1 MPGDPMGMPRHCEA
15 LRFATSLR
23 TGLPWIQ
30 REHGRDCEA
39 LRFATSLR
47 RGSFLVSFLELVGLR
62 SFTLR
67 NFIEE
72 STRRSTACGRPY
84 CEALRF
90 ATSLRIQLPV
100 ERVSALRHCEALR
113 FATSLRILDVAVEA
127 GHDPV
132 LRSFTLRNFIEE
144 ENGVYTFNGDPTL
157 RSFTLRNFIEEANAA
172 EPEYVDGLP
181 LRSFTLRNFIED
193 LSYPRERTARLQL
206 RSFTLRNFIEDAT
219 IRRMSAR
226 RHIAKLYASQLH

>member
-1 MPGDPMGMPRHCEA
+1 MVGDEVE
-15 LRFATSLR
+15 
-23 TGLPWIQ
+23 TGRL
-30 REHGRDCEA
+30 RDCEA

-47 RGSFLVSFLELVGLR
+47 SEGPRDPGTGRRLR

-72 STRRSTACGRPY
+72 LGCRRIKQPGH
-84 CEALRF
+84 
-90 ATSLRIQLPV
+90 
-100 ERVSALRHCEALR
+100 HCEALR
-113 FATSLRILDVAVEA
+113 FATSLRKHESMAVIIAMARLRSFTLRNFIEDTTTRGTRICA
-127 GHDPV
+127 TA

-193 LSYPRERTARLQL
+193 LSYPRERTARL
-206 RSFTLRNFIEDAT
+206 
-219 IRRMSAR
+219 
-226 RHIAKLYASQLH
+226 

>member
-1 MPGDPMGMPRHCEA
+1 MVPVALRSFTLRNFIEDQPISSRHTRGGYCEALRFATSLRKWRHPARDWTPPHCEA

-23 TGLPWIQ
+23 MVGDEVETGRL
-30 REHGRDCEA
+30 RDCEA

-47 RGSFLVSFLELVGLR
+47 SEGPHDPGTGRRLR

-72 STRRSTACGRPY
+72 LGCRRIKQPGH
-84 CEALRF
+84 
-90 ATSLRIQLPV
+90 
-100 ERVSALRHCEALR
+100 HCEALR
-113 FATSLRILDVAVEA
+113 FATSLRKHESMAVIIA
-127 GHDPV
+127 M
-132 LRSFTLRNFIEE
+132 
-144 ENGVYTFNGDPTL
+144 
-157 RSFTLRNFIEEANAA
+157 
-172 EPEYVDGLP
+172 
-181 LRSFTLRNFIED
+181 
-193 LSYPRERTARLQL
+193 ARL